1 MSYVNDGNHLQG
13 WHAIDVGAGDLC
25 GMAYHGVVAARRKS
39 ETKVARLSADS
50 AVNIRMR

>member
-25 GMAYHGVVAARRKS
+25 GMVVAARRKS

-50 AVNIRMR
+50 GSTSECAD